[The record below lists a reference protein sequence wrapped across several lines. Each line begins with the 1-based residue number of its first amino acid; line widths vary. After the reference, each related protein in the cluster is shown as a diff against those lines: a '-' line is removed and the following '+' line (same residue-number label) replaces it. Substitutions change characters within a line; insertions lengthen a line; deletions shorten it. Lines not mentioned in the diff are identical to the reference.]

1 MSKPEMQEKAQ
12 IQRAFKVL
20 EGYGDRAY
28 HNDACCHQCSDRIFY
43 GKHISFAQPYG
54 GVRK

>member
-12 IQRAFKVL
+12 IQRAFKAL